1 MGGSWLGPSLQRDG
15 AGIAGQQAM
24 GARDQVLKRFAIA
37 PQVLRFKPL
46 GVINRQG
53 YSSVIRRLKF
63 VSHYGLGIDC
73 PLQ

>member
-1 MGGSWLGPSLQRDG
+1 
-15 AGIAGQQAM
+15 M
-24 GARDQVLKRFAIA
+24 GARDQGFKRFAIA
-37 PQVLRFKPL
+37 PQVSRFKPL

-53 YSSVIRRLKF
+53 YSGVIRRLKF

>member
-1 MGGSWLGPSLQRDG
+1 MGGSWLGPSLQRDS
-15 AGIAGQQAM
+15 ASNAGQQVM
-24 GARDQVLKRFAIA
+24 GAGDQGLKRPAIA
-37 PQVLRFKPL
+37 PQVSRFKPL

-73 PLQ
+73 LLQ

>member
-1 MGGSWLGPSLQRDG
+1 
-15 AGIAGQQAM
+15 M
-24 GARDQVLKRFAIA
+24 GARYQGLQRLDIA
-37 PQVLRFKPL
+37 PQVSRFKPL

-53 YSSVIRRLKF
+53 HPSVIRRLKF